1 MFLNSGVLVPQF
13 SETPLLGSLAQ
24 ETEDLQ
30 CVVVRGT
37 FLRGCC
43 VLCHSWSLT
52 LNPKPEAVVFPQRV
66 QVPK

>member
-1 MFLNSGVLVPQF
+1 MKPLIISGMFLNSGVLVPQF

-37 FLRGCC
+37 FL
-43 VLCHSWSLT
+43 
-52 LNPKPEAVVFPQRV
+52 EAVVFYAIV
-66 QVPK
+66 GV